1 MNKAVLTFKVD
12 QEIDVFNFLRLN
24 LPNKSRNNIKTMF
37 LNRRVYVNK
46 SLVRFDY
53 MLKSGDVVYVILRQI
68 VDNNYCIDI
77 IYEDDYFIGINKPS
91 GLLSVPTLK
100 NDYTAYGILK
110 KNVKSKLFVLHRLDC
125 DTSGILLFCKNERLK
140 NIMQD
145 NWNDVVLKR
154 GYLAIV
160 VGKVECGTIKSYLYE
175 DKNYNV
181 RSSYNK
187 NRGKLAITHY
197 QVIESNDKY
206 SLVQIFID
214 TGRKNQIRVHMS
226 LIGTPILGD
235 KKYGNVKSD
244 RLYLHA
250 NTFSFIHP
258 ITKRETII
266 NCVPLDFSLKGKC
279 Q

>member
-53 MLKSGDVVYVILRQI
+53 LLKSGDVVYVILRQI

-110 KNVKSKLFVLHRLDC
+110 KNVKSKLFVLHRLDR

-154 GYLAIV
+154 GYLTIV
-160 VGKVECGTIKSYLYE
+160 VGKVESGTIKSYLYE

>member
-160 VGKVECGTIKSYLYE
+160 VGKVESGTIRSYLYE